1 MESGKPAWVVIVWRL
16 PVGGSAGRVSMWRA
30 LKRLGAAV
38 LTPGAA
44 AVPFRE
50 ELEEQLDWLAQEVEQ
65 QGGDAWVL
73 PVLSLSGLEEQ
84 RVRASLNDERNGE
97 YAALTRKAHEFLR
110 RADEHPGP
118 GGAYADRLRT
128 EQELV
133 ALQRQFHKIRQRDYL
148 AAPGRREAAT
158 TIDRCLAYQ
167 QGISRKLQPVT
178 DPHPDLEENR
188 DAVRH

>member
-1 MESGKPAWVVIVWRL
+1 MESGTPTWLVIAWRL
-16 PVGGSAGRVSMWRA
+16 PAGGSAGRVSMWRA

-44 AVPFRE
+44 VVPFRE

-65 QGGDAWVL
+65 QAGDAWVL

-84 RVRASLNDERNGE
+84 RVRTSLNAERTGE
-97 YAALTRKAHEFLR
+97 YAALTSRAEEFLR
-110 RADEHPGP
+110 RAHDHPGP
-118 GGAYADRLRT
+118 AGAYAERLRT

-148 AAPGRREAAT
+148 SAPGRREAAS
-158 TIDRCLAYQ
+158 TIDRCLAFQ

-178 DPHPDLEENR
+178 DPHPDLEENH

>member
-1 MESGKPAWVVIVWRL
+1 VESGKPAWLVIAWRL
-16 PVGGSAGRVSMWRA
+16 PAGGSASRVSVWRA
-30 LKRLGAAV
+30 LKRLGFAV

-44 AVPFRE
+44 IVPFRE

-84 RVRASLNDERNGE
+84 RVRASLNADRNSE
-97 YAALTRKAHEFLR
+97 YAALTSKAHEFLR
-110 RADEHPGP
+110 RAAEHPGP
-118 GGAYADRLRT
+118 DGAYADRLRT

-158 TIDRCLAYQ
+158 TIDRCLAFQ

>member
-1 MESGKPAWVVIVWRL
+1 MESGTPAWLVIAWRL
-16 PVGGSAGRVSMWRA
+16 PAGGSASRVSMWRA

-50 ELEEQLDWLAQEVEQ
+50 ELEEQLDWLAQDVEQ

-84 RVRASLNDERNGE
+84 RLRADLNAERTDE
-97 YAALTRKAHEFLR
+97 YAALTTKAQEFLR
-110 RADEHPGP
+110 RAADHPGP
-118 GGAYADRLRT
+118 HGPYAERLRT

-133 ALQRQFHKIRQRDYL
+133 ALQRQFRKIRRRDYL
-148 AAPGRREAAT
+148 AAPGRREAAMA
-158 TIDRCLAYQ
+158 IDRCLAFQ

-178 DPHPDLEENR
+178 DPHPDLEEAR
-188 DAVRH
+188 GAVRH

>member
-1 MESGKPAWVVIVWRL
+1 VESGNPAWVVIVWRL
-16 PVGGSAGRVSMWRA
+16 PAGGSASRVSMWRA
-30 LKRLGAAV
+30 LKRLGAAG

-50 ELEEQLDWLAQEVEQ
+50 ELEEQLDWLAQDVEQ

-84 RVRASLNDERNGE
+84 RIRADLNAERTDE
-97 YAALTRKAHEFLR
+97 YAALRTKADEFLR
-110 RADEHPGP
+110 RAAGHPGRD
-118 GGAYADRLRT
+118 GAYADRLRT

-158 TIDRCLAYQ
+158 TIDRCLAFQ

-178 DPHPDLEENR
+178 DPHPDLEEDR
-188 DAVRH
+188 GAVRH

>member
-1 MESGKPAWVVIVWRL
+1 VESGKPVWLVITWRL
-16 PVGGSAGRVSMWRA
+16 PAGGSASRVSMWRA

-44 AVPFRE
+44 ALPFRE

-84 RVRASLNDERNGE
+84 RVRASLNAERSSE
-97 YAALTRKAHEFLR
+97 YAELASKAHEFLR
-110 RADEHPGP
+110 RAAEHPGP
-118 GGAYADRLRT
+118 EGAYADRLRT
-128 EQELV
+128 ERELV

-158 TIDRCLAYQ
+158 TIDRCLAFR

-178 DPHPDLEENR
+178 DPHPDLEETR

>member
-1 MESGKPAWVVIVWRL
+1 VENGKPTWLVIAWRL
-16 PVGGSAGRVSMWRA
+16 PAGGSASRVSMWRA

-44 AVPFRE
+44 AVPFRD
-50 ELEEQLDWLAQEVEQ
+50 ELEEQLDWLAQDVEQ

-84 RVRASLNDERNGE
+84 RVRASLNAERAGE
-97 YAALTRKAHEFLR
+97 YAALTSRAQEFLR
-110 RADEHPGP
+110 RAADHPGP
-118 GGAYADRLRT
+118 DGRYADRLRT

-133 ALQRQFHKIRQRDYL
+133 ALQRQFRKIRQRDYL
-148 AAPGRREAAT
+148 AALGRREAAM
-158 TIDRCLAYQ
+158 TIDRCLAFQ

-178 DPHPDLEENR
+178 DPHLDLEGAR
-188 DAVRH
+188 SAVRH

>member
-1 MESGKPAWVVIVWRL
+1 VESGKPAWLVIAWRL
-16 PVGGSAGRVSMWRA
+16 PAGGSASRVSMWRA

-44 AVPFRE
+44 ALPFRE
-50 ELEEQLDWLAQEVEQ
+50 ELEEQLDWLAHDVEQ

-84 RVRASLNDERNGE
+84 RVRVSLNAERSGE
-97 YAALTRKAHEFLR
+97 YAELTSKAHEFLR
-110 RADEHPGP
+110 RAAEHPGP
-118 GGAYADRLRT
+118 ERAYADRLRT
-128 EQELV
+128 ERELV

-158 TIDRCLAYQ
+158 TIDRCLAFR

-178 DPHPDLEENR
+178 DPHADLQETR
-188 DAVRH
+188 DALRD